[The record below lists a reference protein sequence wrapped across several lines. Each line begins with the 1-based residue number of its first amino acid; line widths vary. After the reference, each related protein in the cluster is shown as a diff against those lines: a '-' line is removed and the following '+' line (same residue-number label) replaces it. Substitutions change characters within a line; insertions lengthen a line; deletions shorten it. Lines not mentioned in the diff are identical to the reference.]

1 MHINTKRG
9 KPTVLKLSA
18 YERRTLENAQ
28 ALASDLVTHSDGS
41 LHEASEFLCAVF
53 DRLFKALDQQPP
65 AEGPS
70 LPFPET
76 ADVPAEAKK

>member
-18 YERRTLENAQ
+18 YERRTLENAKE
-28 ALASDLVTHSDGS
+28 LVGTVLSHSDGE
-41 LHEASEFLCAVF
+41 LGNLAEELLEVF
-53 DRLFKALDQQPP
+53 NGFFAELDSNPP